1 MMTLI
6 KFEILD
12 LKMYTEVTRYSLQ
25 PYTLPEIT
33 KALELSIVII
43 LIDI

>member
-1 MMTLI
+1 MTLI

-25 PYTLPEIT
+25 PYTSPEIT
-33 KALELSIVII
+33 KAFELSIVII
-43 LIDI
+43 LTDI

>member
-1 MMTLI
+1 MITLI
-6 KFEILD
+6 KFQILD

-33 KALELSIVII
+33 KTFELPIVHM
-43 LIDI
+43 LI